1 MPEWTRVVNTTISEY
16 LKGEEINVLR
26 NRKLLALLK
35 SKGRISMNHS
45 GISHT
50 WRVRYKQVP
59 MTGYSDGNTITF
71 PRRERHKTAEIEW
84 RGYVTT
90 DSLTKKERLM
100 NRSTQQIIDIYSGTT
115 KLLMEDINDQF
126 GQEFYI
132 DGNAT
137 GNEER
142 MHGIESFMGQS
153 GVSASAP
160 VGSAVDTYAGLTTT
174 LGTYGGAWSPSTAAW
189 PTGSGDAQFDF
200 WSPLLVDYT
209 SAVAAGSGGW
219 SAATKTWPNTCDDA
233 LRFAVLYTQKNRT
246 MEEQL
251 DVFFLETDLY
261 RQWLTKIS
269 DKERI
274 NVMRGQDSALVKL
287 GFKDVTNLDG
297 TDITSEYGIPTNTG
311 YGFNVDKMELMSM
324 QGQLF
329 VADGPEWSPSDRAW
343 RFAIDCL
350 GNFKF
355 NPRNFAKLKNYS

>member
-1 MPEWTRVVNTTISEY
+1 MAEWTRVVHSTIAEY
-16 LKGEEINVLR
+16 LKGEEVNVLR
-26 NRKLLALLK
+26 NRKLLALMK

-45 GISHT
+45 GTSHV

-59 MTGYSDGNTITF
+59 MTGYSDGNTVTF
-71 PRRERHKTAEIEW
+71 IRRERHKTAELEY

-90 DSLTKKERLM
+90 DFMTKKERLM
-100 NRSTQQIIDIYSGTT
+100 NRSAQQIIDIYAQAS

-126 GQEFYI
+126 GTEFYI

-160 VGSAVDTYAGLTTT
+160 VGTAVDTYAGLTTT
-174 LGTYGGAWSPSTAAW
+174 LATYGGAWTGNWPS
-189 PTGSGDAQFDF
+189 GQGDAQYDF

-209 SAVAAGSGGW
+209 SAVAAASGGW
-219 SAATKTWPNTCDDA
+219 SSSTKTWPNTGREA
-233 LRFAVLYTQKNRT
+233 MRYAILYTQKNRT
-246 MEEQL
+246 MDEKL

-261 RQWLTKIS
+261 RSYLDQL
-269 DKERI
+269 DEKERVI
-274 NVMRGQDSALVKL
+274 VSANSQLQKF
-287 GFKDVTNLDG
+287 GFTDVVNLDG
-297 TDITSEYGIPTNTG
+297 TDITAEFGIPANTG

-324 QGQLF
+324 QSQLF
-329 VADGPEWSPSDRAW
+329 VPDGPEWSASDRGW

-355 NPRNFAKLKNYS
+355 NPRNFCKLKNYS